1 MEANKFQMPV
11 IEVAG
16 LVKSFEGRNVLDGIN
31 MTVNKGETMV
41 IMGGS
46 GCGKSTVLR
55 CLIGAYRPE
64 AGSICVF
71 GKEITTMSEAE
82 LNEVRK
88 KFGILFQSGALY
100 NSMTV
105 GENVALP
112 MREHTELDDNIISI
126 MVKMKLEL
134 VGLRDFDHLKPAQ
147 LSGGMQ
153 KRVGLARAIALDP
166 EILFYDEPTTGLDP
180 ITAGVINQLIVDL
193 SDKLGVTSLVVTHDM
208 NSAFMVADKMMML
221 YEGKVVQQGTPDE
234 IRNTSNPL
242 VKQFISGAPD
252 GPIPL
257 RRSSKEY
264 ALDLVG
270 S

>member
-1 MEANKFQMPV
+1 
-11 IEVAG
+11 
-16 LVKSFEGRNVLDGIN
+16 
-31 MTVNKGETMV
+31 
-41 IMGGS
+41 
-46 GCGKSTVLR
+46 
-55 CLIGAYRPE
+55 E